1 MSAFSRLPIQQ
12 ILVACI
18 IGVLTG
24 MYIFAPGIVEFSNQ
38 IKKKN
43 DEQLIEGLEARV
55 QNVEG
60 ELEKKTIDTC
70 K

>member
-12 ILVACI
+12 MMVASI

-24 MYIFAPGIVEFSNQ
+24 MYIFAPGIVEFSKQ

-43 DEQLIEGLEARV
+43 GEQLMEGLEAKV

-60 ELEKKTIDTC
+60 EQEKKTVDTC